1 MSNSSPSPTSRPD
14 PDRRD
19 AAEEA
24 DPSASATSDADASQD
39 PPDTNGQAHGAAPD
53 SSSSDSSSSDGSS
66 SDVTDPGVV
75 SQPEVSGS
83 AVRASSRSESGRSE
97 SGRSESGRSESGR
110 SDDTPS
116 PPGRAS
122 VSDEPASDEGSA
134 PIGPSALPDLST
146 SDEAAGADG
155 RSARD
160 ETSSSDETS
169 TTNSTPLDD
178 RIAEAPPQTVCANCD
193 APLVGP
199 YCAQCGQR
207 AAERIVP
214 LHEMTREWVEDLF
227 EFDIRIFRTLPTF
240 FFKPGRLTDEYV
252 RGRRVRYV
260 RPLRLYLVSSFILF
274 SLLAFSD
281 FATIETEDSAAPTDA
296 TKATLTPAQIDSLVD
311 VQIDEASSSA
321 DPSVLVPAIQ
331 EAITSQAA
339 VTSISGRTVTLDTTL
354 LRQQLQSLDTL
365 GRASTAAIDSF
376 ARSAVNRTDARVLS
390 PPTEDADPGIP
401 DPEDPALPPQSE
413 RSQMAE
419 EVANSLDINLG
430 FEDPETEAR
439 AKEFLRSRIVR
450 VIEDPNAFLRGMI
463 DRAPIFMFLLL
474 PLFAFLLKL
483 LYIRRGKLYVQH
495 LIFAL
500 HVHALFFLVF
510 SVVTA
515 LLLTEISALHTA
527 AGWLSFTPFAYL
539 YIAMQHVYK
548 QGWIK
553 TGMKLVLLMF
563 TYNTFLFIGVG
574 LLALANFLLMG

>member
-1 MSNSSPSPTSRPD
+1 MSDSSLPHASRPD
-14 PDRRD
+14 PDDVRRD
-19 AAEEA
+19 ATEDMETSASPPDAAGEPPEPSGAEAHGRERGSEA
-24 DPSASATSDADASQD
+24 NGAELDRSELDRSEPASPPSDAENLEFPSDGALPAEGSVTTAPSATDEDPAADED
-39 PPDTNGQAHGAAPD
+39 
-53 SSSSDSSSSDGSS
+53 
-66 SDVTDPGVV
+66 
-75 SQPEVSGS
+75 
-83 AVRASSRSESGRSE
+83 
-97 SGRSESGRSESGR
+97 
-110 SDDTPS
+110 
-116 PPGRAS
+116 
-122 VSDEPASDEGSA
+122 PASDEN
-134 PIGPSALPDLST
+134 
-146 SDEAAGADG
+146 EAAD
-155 RSARD
+155 SA
-160 ETSSSDETS
+160 
-169 TTNSTPLDD
+169 PLDD
-178 RIAEAPPQTVCANCD
+178 RIAEAPPQTTCANCD

-281 FATIETEDSAAPTDA
+281 FATIETEDDVSGSTAPDSTEAA
-296 TKATLTPAQIDSLVD
+296 LTPAQVDSLVD
-311 VQIDEASSSA
+311 AQIGTASPSA
-321 DPSVLVPAIQ
+321 NLSALTPAIQ
-331 EAITSQAA
+331 QAITSQAA
-339 VTSISGRTVTLDTTL
+339 VTSISGRTVVLDTAL
-354 LRQQLQSLDTL
+354 LRQQLRSLDTL
-365 GRASTAAIDSF
+365 SQSATSAIDSI
-376 ARSAVNRTDARVLS
+376 ARATVDRADVRVRDT
-390 PPTEDADPGIP
+390 TEDPSVLRDSGSENP
-401 DPEDPALPPQSE
+401 DPEDAALPPRSE
-413 RSQMAE
+413 RSKMAE
-419 EVANSLDINLG
+419 EVASNLDINLG

-439 AKEFLRSRIVR
+439 AKKFLRSRIVR

-510 SVVTA
+510 SVVTG

-553 TGMKLVLLMF
+553 TGIKLVLLMF